1 MIGKRTPPPFIC
13 QENRA
18 CSQTCATLTSQG
30 ATPKTREERKNKAQ
44 QSLKRGGVAGGGGME
59 RGLEEASVRGKN
71 DCQEKLVDTEMGFRS
86 HFGSGQDF
94 YKNFK

>member
-1 MIGKRTPPPFIC
+1 
-13 QENRA
+13 
-18 CSQTCATLTSQG
+18 
-30 ATPKTREERKNKAQ
+30 
-44 QSLKRGGVAGGGGME
+44 ME

-94 YKNFK
+94 YKNLK

>member
-30 ATPKTREERKNKAQ
+30 ATPKTREERKKKEQ
-44 QSLKRGGVAGGGGME
+44 KGRKGGGGGGGGGWME

-86 HFGSGQDF
+86 HFG
-94 YKNFK
+94 